1 MTEKIQLIIERVTDR
16 GAFKTILLDIDAGRD
31 DQNTVWTFLFI
42 FLSPLDDF
50 IGIKIV

>member
-31 DQNTVWTFLFI
+31 DQYTVGAFLFI